1 MFPAIC
7 FVHYPAIAKIVREEA
22 AKFGINYASYR
33 TLPGIFMQFI
43 KFMKDMGT
51 ADQIGD
57 ITTVRHRNNEL
68 ALQVDI
74 AKTSMNSQATTTTL
88 GVIRSQSKETW
99 PDACSICN
107 KKI

>member
-74 AKTSMNSQATTTTL
+74 AKTSMNSQANAAAD
-88 GVIRSQSKETW
+88 GVDSW
-99 PDACSICN
+99 SIQRN
-107 KKI
+107 LARRMFNLQ

>member
-1 MFPAIC
+1 
-7 FVHYPAIAKIVREEA
+7 
-22 AKFGINYASYR
+22 
-33 TLPGIFMQFI
+33 MQFI

-74 AKTSMNSQATTTTL
+74 AKTSMNSQANVDV
-88 GVIRSQSKETW
+88 GSDSQSIQRNL
-99 PDACSICN
+99 ARRMFN
-107 KKI
+107 LQ